1 MVRIPAENVSSVV
14 SPVVPAPVVEQGG
27 IRSALRGIPGWLVML
42 SVAIT
47 SIAVWYLLSFSS
59 TNYRGGFPR
68 PDQPVASP
76 SAPAH

>member
-1 MVRIPAENVSSVV
+1 MVHAQIETV
-14 SPVVPAPVVEQGG
+14 PVVEQGG
-27 IRSALRGIPGWLVML
+27 IRSALRGIPGWLVIL

-47 SIAVWYLLSFSS
+47 SVAAWYLLSFSS

-68 PDQPVASP
+68 PDQPVATS